1 MTAHLDTNVL
11 VRHLTGE
18 PHAQATAATRFLE
31 TRGDLILDDIVIAEL
46 VYVLE
51 SVYRLTRG
59 HIAAIVEAVIESPSI
74 RTGDPVMIHGALRH
88 YERLGI
94 DFADAYVA
102 AAATADGVRA
112 VASFDRD
119 LDRVAT
125 VRRIDPGAG

>member
-1 MTAHLDTNVL
+1 MIAHLDTNVL

-18 PHAQATAATRFLE
+18 PAAQAAAATRLLE
-31 TRGDLILDDIVIAEL
+31 VSSDLVLDDVIIAEL

-51 SVYRLTRG
+51 SVYRLGRER
-59 HIAAIVEAVIESPSI
+59 IAVILESVIEHPSI
-74 RTGDPVMIHGALRH
+74 RIEDPLVIHVALRH
-88 YERLGI
+88 YERLDI

-102 AAATADGVRA
+102 ASASVDGVRA

-125 VRRIDPGAG
+125 VRRIDPGAR